1 MQIVITIP
9 NDFAR
14 EYQQADIERLMKLNF
29 VIDEYR
35 QGKITTKR
43 ASQLVDLDE
52 VAFLTQCQTR
62 GVSRQTY
69 FSEQELFDEFA
80 QINNDFAVNH
90 RVAL

>member
-29 VIDEYR
+29 IIDEYR

-43 ASQLVDLDE
+43 AS
-52 VAFLTQCQTR
+52 
-62 GVSRQTY
+62 
-69 FSEQELFDEFA
+69 
-80 QINNDFAVNH
+80 
-90 RVAL
+90 